1 MPATTQQVDD
11 ARALVQA
18 RADAEGSNGAKYTF
32 GSIDSIIDLGERIG
46 KITGGQSWQSGGGVG
61 PMEMLLR
68 GLLDSV
74 IDVMLRDVE
83 PVGTIKM
90 FHAHPST
97 IPSGWA
103 ICDGGSGTPDLR
115 DKFILG
121 GVTPGETGGSDT
133 TSGSSTNNSGA
144 PSSTQNVDT
153 TGADTL
159 VASNVHT
166 HNIAHTHTHTPPF
179 YRMVF
184 IMKIAPP

>member
-1 MPATTQQVDD
+1 MPATSQQVDD

-46 KITGGQSWQSGGGVG
+46 KITGGQSWQSGGGAG

-90 FHAHPST
+90 FNGLPGA
-97 IPSGWA
+97 IPTGWA
-103 ICDGGSGTPDLR
+103 ICDGSSGTPDLR
-115 DKFILG
+115 DRFILG
-121 GVTPGETGGSDT
+121 GVTAGGTGGSDT
-133 TSGSSTNNSGA
+133 TSGSSINSSGS
-144 PSSTQNVDT
+144 PSSTQNVNT
-153 TGADTL
+153 TGADTF
-159 VASNVHT
+159 VASSVHT
-166 HNIAHTHTHTPPF
+166 HNIAHTHDHTPPF
-179 YRMVF
+179 YRLIF